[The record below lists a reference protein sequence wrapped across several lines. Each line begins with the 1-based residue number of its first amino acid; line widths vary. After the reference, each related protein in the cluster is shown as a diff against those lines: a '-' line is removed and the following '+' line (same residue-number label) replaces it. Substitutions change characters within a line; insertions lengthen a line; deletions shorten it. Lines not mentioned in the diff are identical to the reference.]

1 MRPNTYN
8 ADSDIL
14 NFGTEL
20 QTEGS
25 GNDNKETRLGH
36 SSSEGRGVR
45 QMSVLYKFRSIRHS
59 KEILKANNP
68 ENLKFYIFFCYVC
81 S

>member
-14 NFGTEL
+14 NCGTEL

-45 QMSVLYKFRSIRHS
+45 QMSVLYKVSF
-59 KEILKANNP
+59 N
-68 ENLKFYIFFCYVC
+68 
-81 S
+81 